1 MMDNSRKITV
11 KDVALKC
18 DVSVSL
24 AAAVLSNSKNNIGCS
39 DIKRAKI
46 LKAAEELNYRSNK
59 LARAMKT
66 GIVPLVAMCI
76 HHTTPDDE
84 LNLYLHDLLPGIT
97 SALKPKGFN
106 TIFISYDS
114 VDDMMAQT
122 QALAGGNLIS
132 GIITNFPPEH
142 GGRMAAYL
150 RGISLPHVMLGK
162 VKDETIPCVYQD
174 SKALMAKLTEY
185 AVAHGFKRVVKML
198 AGKNLK
204 GEIAWEL
211 STVLFPSSPV
221 KYSVQ
226 ELDLHDRNTLW
237 AAFGEFTRRLL
248 IEQGI
253 NRKNIISIENK
264 RVLVQF
270 KPTIFARSKAAD
282 TAAQAVEM
290 LLEWIMDGRIPEPRR
305 RVIGP
310 LPEDIELIV

>member
-1 MMDNSRKITV
+1 MDNSRKITV
-11 KDVALKC
+11 KDIALKC

-39 DIKRAKI
+39 GIKRAKI

-66 GIVPLVAMCI
+66 GIVPLVAVCI
-76 HHTTPDDE
+76 HHTIPDDE
-84 LNLYLHDLLPGIT
+84 LNLYLHDLLPSIT

-114 VDDMMAQT
+114 VEDMMAQT

-142 GGRMAAYL
+142 GIRMAAYL
-150 RGISLPHVMLGK
+150 KKLNLPYVMLGK
-162 VKDETIPCVYQD
+162 VKDEDAPSVSQD
-174 SKALMAKLTEY
+174 SSALIAAISEY
-185 AVAHGFKRVVKML
+185 AASHGYKRAVKML
-198 AGKNLK
+198 AYRNVD
-204 GEIAWEL
+204 GEIEWE
-211 STVLFPSSPV
+211 PSPV
-221 KYSVQ
+221 LYPSAV
-226 ELDLHDRNTLW
+226 ENHDIGTLDLHDRNTLLV
-237 AAFGEFTRRLL
+237 AFGEFTRRLL
-248 IEQGI
+248 VQQNISSK
-253 NRKNIISIENK
+253 RIISIENK

-282 TAAQAVEM
+282 TAARAVEI

-305 RVIGP
+305 RSVCI